1 MSFTL
6 LLLSHNLTA
15 HRTRTYTAPKAY
27 SGLGL
32 RELSE
37 SDQERY
43 FAILE
48 TRERISSIVE
58 ESLGLGKLY
67 VDYTA
72 VSQKTLGGS
81 HKAHADNCIYFFD
94 TETNQAECDPG
105 RVHPYPKRVA
115 GSIFYLNDHE
125 SGNFSGGEFYFADRS
140 NGEVSQKVPIKV
152 GRLIYFTAGPESL
165 HGALP
170 VDQSTEDSTSE
181 PRRLAM
187 AMWFVMDAELE
198 EYVPPFGSRIE
209 MQSSSAAKPRTVY
222 DPNDPTA
229 PKHLFDIPMPKSVGG
244 QEILQSLGT
253 HLLSKSAG
261 SWQVNAYNKD
271 TLHVVFKDHTAM
283 FSIEVGMALSEES
296 IHSDSCIVFERH
308 TDGKRPASL
317 MYMLQ
322 ESVMLH
328 IVLDELSSMLLDEEN
343 VYFTEHFEKARITLP
358 AKRA

>member
-1 MSFTL
+1 
-6 LLLSHNLTA
+6 
-15 HRTRTYTAPKAY
+15 
-27 SGLGL
+27 
-32 RELSE
+32 
-37 SDQERY
+37 
-43 FAILE
+43 
-48 TRERISSIVE
+48 
-58 ESLGLGKLY
+58 
-67 VDYTA
+67 
-72 VSQKTLGGS
+72 
-81 HKAHADNCIYFFD
+81 
-94 TETNQAECDPG
+94 
-105 RVHPYPKRVA
+105 
-115 GSIFYLNDHE
+115 
-125 SGNFSGGEFYFADRS
+125 
-140 NGEVSQKVPIKV
+140 
-152 GRLIYFTAGPESL
+152 
-165 HGALP
+165 
-170 VDQSTEDSTSE
+170 
-181 PRRLAM
+181 M

-328 IVLDELSSMLLDEEN
+328 IVLDDLSSMLLDEEN